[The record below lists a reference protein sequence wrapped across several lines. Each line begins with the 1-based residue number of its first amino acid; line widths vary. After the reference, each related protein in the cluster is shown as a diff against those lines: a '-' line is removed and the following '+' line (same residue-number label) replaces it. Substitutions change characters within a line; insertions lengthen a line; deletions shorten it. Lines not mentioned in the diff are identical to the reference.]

1 MHVTPYQLAAPSVVH
16 FAAPSAPHGSVI
28 MPQSTNGT
36 EVFRSGS
43 TSHAWHQSWQ
53 PSSCHTGAPSGAP
66 MYGTFIRP

>member
-16 FAAPSAPHGSVI
+16 LAAPSAPHGSVI

-43 TSHAWHQSWQ
+43 TSQAWHQS
-53 PSSCHTGAPSGAP
+53 
-66 MYGTFIRP
+66 